1 MSASPAR
8 TRSRT
13 AAIIVAALAVITIT
27 LFIFLWNS
35 ESGGG
40 TGSEEPLSEDPSSD
54 ETATTPEPDDP
65 DDTPS
70 QPPPPLDI
78 DDPEAGPVG
87 DEDEEVA
94 RASETVEAV
103 VDVTTQ
109 VAQRADGQIG
119 GLDDIA
125 TGFVLGEIQALSVE
139 REHLELTQ
147 NGQAQV
153 ISIEAVS
160 SDLDAEQPQMVLSV
174 CVDVSE
180 IELVDGAGNSQNDLL
195 YDPGRPVR
203 HLYGA
208 EYVDDVWK
216 LSTHEIPDEQDCPD
230 SDGE

>member
-1 MSASPAR
+1 MSASHAR
-8 TRSRT
+8 TRGRP
-13 AAIIVAALAVITIT
+13 AAIIVVGLVVIAIT

-35 ESGGG
+35 EPGGG
-40 TGSEEPLSEDPSSD
+40 TDGDEPSNGDPSSD
-54 ETATTPEPDDP
+54 ETATTQDPGDP

-70 QPPPPLDI
+70 RPPPPLDI

-87 DEDEEVA
+87 DEDEELA
-94 RASETVEAV
+94 RASATVQAV

-109 VAQRADGQIG
+109 VARRADGQIS

-147 NGQAQV
+147 NGEAQV
-153 ISIEAVS
+153 VSIEPIS
-160 SDLDAEQPQMVLSV
+160 SDLDAEPPQMMLSV

-180 IELVDGAGNSQNDLL
+180 IELVDGAGNPQNDLL
-195 YDPGRPVR
+195 YNPGRPVR

-208 EYVDDVWK
+208 DFVDDVWK
-216 LSTHEIPDEQDCPD
+216 LSTHQIPDEQDCPD
-230 SDGE
+230 LERE